1 MRSAPCNPRCLF
13 FVLCAGFFRWSPLLL
28 HFRDNVS
35 FLLVLVFF
43 GQLSLVNSAWRPG
56 SFGSLRRDRCPV
68 PTEFALPSLHTPRP
82 VPHNH
87 TSIIKYSVMKMDTIK
102 DGCHYLLLC
111 RRVRAVTQLSG
122 PQLRGRSNAQP
133 TPQSRT
139 RETVSE
145 SANANP
151 CNAISQDTPA
161 KTPVLWVSSP
171 SVVPGLAPQQTSRRP
186 STQHTKP
193 TWPHASLVLRSIH
206 ST

>member
-13 FVLCAGFFRWSPLLL
+13 FVLCAGFFGGCPCSFTSMIIFPSCWSW
-28 HFRDNVS
+28 S
-35 FLLVLVFF
+35 
-43 GQLSLVNSAWRPG
+43 SLVNYRWSIQPG
-56 SFGSLRRDRCPV
+56 ALVRSVPFAATGV

-122 PQLRGRSNAQP
+122 LQLRGRSNAQP